1 MKNLYNILGVSHE
14 ATLEEI
20 KKVYHSLALK
30 YHPDRNKSESAAKKF
45 REINAAYSI
54 LADLNK
60 RREYDLRLE
69 KIKTDYQKTQKKA
82 QRPKQQTKNEIDDI
96 LSTFDAIGETI
107 KTGFRYAKK
116 FSDMFGGF

>member
-1 MKNLYNILGVSHE
+1 MKNLYSILGISHE
-14 ATLEEI
+14 APLAEV

-30 YHPDRNKSESAAKKF
+30 YHPDRNKSENATKKF

-60 RREYDLRLE
+60 RRKYDIELE
-69 KIKTDYQKTQKKA
+69 KIKVDYQKTQKKA
-82 QRPKQQTKNEIDDI
+82 QRPKQQTRNEIDDI

-116 FSDMFGGF
+116 ISDMFGGF